1 MSGDLPAPP
10 RSLVATCAPPCGG
23 AEGFRPPVR
32 RGGVASPRP
41 HRTPL
46 LLPRRPAP
54 PTLSQDSV
62 RSDQQLG
69 DEPCDGRS
77 ESGRGGS
84 AVVLLCLGESGEKIL
99 RHRKTERSTVHCFT
113 SMTSLLAVV
122 GQGFPQA
129 VDNLAVDKPVDNFA
143 VDKPVDNSHRTR
155 VPEKTGLHHYG

>member
-1 MSGDLPAPP
+1 MPYGDANGAPQERKPTALGRGGVEVVARERGLASPA
-10 RSLVATCAPPCGG
+10 SVARGDPCAPVWGSGG
-23 AEGFRPPVR
+23 LSPPVR

-54 PTLSQDSV
+54 PTLSQGSV
-62 RSDQQLG
+62 WSDQQLG

-84 AVVLLCLGESGEKIL
+84 AVVLLCLGESGEQLL

-113 SMTSLLAVV
+113 SITSLLVV
-122 GQGFPQA
+122 
-129 VDNLAVDKPVDNFA
+129 
-143 VDKPVDNSHRTR
+143 S
-155 VPEKTGLHHYG
+155 